1 MNIKCPHC
9 GTEYEVVK
17 DNIGMFVT
25 CESCGKGFV
34 VGARPDV
41 KSGGMPHDGQPVCC
55 KSSGAVA
62 LWVCVIVL
70 LLNLA
75 ALIVLCYRI
84 NTDFEEI
91 KEVVGR
97 RTSDLEKRME
107 QLDKSRHYDA
117 EQIYD
122 RMGRMKL
129 Y

>member
-9 GTEYEVVK
+9 GTEYEVDK
-17 DNIGMFVT
+17 DNVGMFVT

-34 VGARPDV
+34 VGAMSDV
-41 KSGGMPHDGQPVCC
+41 KSGGMPHDGQPASCR
-55 KSSGAVA
+55 SSGIFA

-70 LLNLA
+70 VLNLA
-75 ALIVLCYRI
+75 TLFVLCHRI
-84 NTDFEEI
+84 NTEFSEM
-91 KEVVGR
+91 KEVVVR
-97 RTSDLEKRME
+97 CASDLEKRLE
-107 QLDKSRHYDA
+107 QHDKSRHYDA